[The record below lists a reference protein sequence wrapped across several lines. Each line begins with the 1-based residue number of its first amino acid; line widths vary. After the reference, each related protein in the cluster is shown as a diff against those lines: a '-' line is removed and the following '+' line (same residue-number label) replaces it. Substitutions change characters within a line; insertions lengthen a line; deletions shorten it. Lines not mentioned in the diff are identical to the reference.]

1 MIRSILADHDRYNKM
16 KLTPLAF
23 LKVIV
28 MSEVFNMD
36 LANMLEA
43 DSEFVESL
51 KNLLVEAGIEIDCD
65 SLSVILHE
73 YEISKMDFLKGQIL
87 NILEGEGHD
96 INDIDLESLSVV
108 VPSSEAVRKL
118 ESDIEKNEE
127 PLDTEAIS

>member
-1 MIRSILADHDRYNKM
+1 M